1 MTHILVS
8 RICVNEEVPV
18 LRSKPKLNLGLTA
31 YEELFMNDKQLTET
45 RLAKIFE
52 IPINLID
59 DFPDHPFRV
68 KSDEDM
74 DQLVVSIK
82 EQGLITPVT
91 LRPKDNGRYEMVSGH
106 RRKEACIRA
115 GLTTIKA
122 DVREMTQDEAI
133 VLMGES
139 NLQRSVILPSEKA
152 FAYKMR
158 LEALK
163 RQGKKG
169 ETTCGQVVHKSRDI
183 ISEESGRQVSRYIRL
198 THLIPDLLNL
208 VDEGR
213 IALSPAVELSYVTQG
228 LQEIIYEQII
238 ACDCTPSH
246 AQTRRIRQ
254 LSKEGRLTAKVIE
267 AIMREEKPNQKEKIH
282 IPYDQIREFLPKGQS
297 YKETCCYIRQ
307 ALEFYQ
313 KNQNC

>member
-1 MTHILVS
+1 M
-8 RICVNEEVPV
+8 
-18 LRSKPKLNLGLTA
+18 
-31 YEELFMNDKQLTET
+31 
-45 RLAKIFE
+45 
-52 IPINLID
+52 
-59 DFPDHPFRV
+59 
-68 KSDEDM
+68 
-74 DQLVVSIK
+74 
-82 EQGLITPVT
+82 
-91 LRPKDNGRYEMVSGH
+91 
-106 RRKEACIRA
+106 
-115 GLTTIKA
+115 
-122 DVREMTQDEAI
+122 
-133 VLMGES
+133 
-139 NLQRSVILPSEKA
+139 
-152 FAYKMR
+152 
-158 LEALK
+158 
-163 RQGKKG
+163 
-169 ETTCGQVVHKSRDI
+169 
-183 ISEESGRQVSRYIRL
+183 
-198 THLIPDLLNL
+198 IPDLLNL

-228 LQEIIYEQII
+228 LPEIIYEQII